1 VAEFPTGVADRL
13 GDISGGGSS
22 FEFVDRGQN
31 THGVSLAVGGFW
43 GILWGVKFLTRN
55 YLVTL
60 ALVPAAAFAFA
71 SCGGSSEPAGDQAA
85 AAELYIKLYSPTNLD
100 CVRSEHKKVD
110 NETATYLL
118 EAYQAYEAYE
128 YDKEDAAYAAIGEE
142 TVTELTAALNKCALG

>member
-1 VAEFPTGVADRL
+1 M
-13 GDISGGGSS
+13 
-22 FEFVDRGQN
+22 
-31 THGVSLAVGGFW
+31 
-43 GILWGVKFLTRN
+43 KFLTRN
-55 YLVTL
+55 YLLTF
-60 ALVPAAAFAFA
+60 ALIPAAAFAFA

>member
-1 VAEFPTGVADRL
+1 MKFSTQRFLATLFLLPT
-13 GDISGGGSS
+13 
-22 FEFVDRGQN
+22 
-31 THGVSLAVGGFW
+31 
-43 GILWGVKFLTRN
+43 
-55 YLVTL
+55 
-60 ALVPAAAFAFA
+60 AAFAFA